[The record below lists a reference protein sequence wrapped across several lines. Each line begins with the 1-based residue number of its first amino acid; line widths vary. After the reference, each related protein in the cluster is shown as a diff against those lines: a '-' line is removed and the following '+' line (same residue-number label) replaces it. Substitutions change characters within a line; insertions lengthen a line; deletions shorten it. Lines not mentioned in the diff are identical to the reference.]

1 MFHVKHSLGDRYT
14 PTTGGAHNDRLRG
27 DMETKIYGDLTAQ
40 DDYTHPL
47 GPESNFNESMYFNF
61 FDRARGSGGFLRLGN
76 RANEGYA
83 EMTLTLY
90 LPDGSVLFQYKRPEI
105 TTNDAMNAGGMRFET
120 IKPMEQLRTVY
131 EGSAVHL
138 AEPAQMADPRTAFK
152 NNPHKRVKVDL
163 IHEASG
169 PVYGSSGSRHTV
181 VDPEKEFAK
190 AHYEQHMRVH
200 GTVEIDGDVQ
210 QIDGLGLRDHSWG
223 PRYWQAI
230 YSYRWLT
237 INFAPDFHAMVS
249 TIWRDP
255 EHRSQGGVVVRG
267 DKMDQIVGVDIETDF
282 EDNGLFHRD
291 LVAHLKLNTGEQLDV
306 TGKVMGFIPLRNR
319 REGMTTH
326 VGEGMTEYRCGEA
339 IGYGL
344 SEYLD
349 QVTES

>member
-1 MFHVKHSLGDRYT
+1 MVAILGDI
-14 PTTGGAHNDRLRG
+14 TG
-27 DMETKIYGDLTAQ
+27 Q

-61 FDRARGSGGFLRLGN
+61 FDRQRQSGGFLRLGN

-83 EMTLTLY
+83 EMTVTLY

-105 TTNDAMNAGGMRFET
+105 TSNDAMDAGGMRFEV
-120 IKPMEQLRTVY
+120 IEPMEKLHTVY

-138 AEPAQMADPRTAFK
+138 VDPTQMADPGAAFR
-152 NNPHKRVKVDL
+152 NNPHKKVKVDL
-163 IHEASG
+163 IHEAAG
-169 PVYGSSGSRHTV
+169 PAYGSSGRNHKV

-190 AHYEQHMRVH
+190 AHYEQHMKVH
-200 GTVEIDGDVQ
+200 GSIEMDGQ
-210 QIDGLGLRDHSWG
+210 TYPIDGLGLRDHSWG

-237 INFAPDFHAMVS
+237 INFAPDFGMMVS

-255 EHRSQGGVVVRG
+255 EHRTQGGVVYRG
-267 DKMDQIVGVDIETDF
+267 EKMDQIVGVDIDTQFDG
-282 EDNGLFHRD
+282 NGLFHRD
-291 LVAHLKLNTGEQLDV
+291 LVAHLTLNTGEKLDV
-306 TGKVMGFIPLRNR
+306 SGKVMAFIPLRNR

-326 VGEGMTEYRCGEA
+326 VGEGMTEYRCGDA
-339 IGYGL
+339 VGYGL

-349 QVTES
+349 QVK